1 MTGKQGLKILKT
13 HKGYKGSEYDWLVSR
28 CNYYYNRELPKE
40 IVANICEFIN

>member
-28 CNYYYNRELPKE
+28 CNYYYYRELPKE